1 MITAAA
7 SDATKWQLVLAAL
20 PDAFSRSGYLQTA
33 ADMGI
38 NEKTA
43 ERYIAELCRSGML
56 EHPAS
61 GQYVK
66 PS

>member
-1 MITAAA
+1 MQTF
-7 SDATKWQLVLAAL
+7 LAAL